1 MGGGGNFGGFLLHEY
16 LHITKKIHKGEE
28 EVEAEGEED
37 LRSLSATEVRK
48 EEGGWWGLVGG
59 GGNFGGFSL
68 HEHLHIMKKI
78 HKGEEEVE
86 AEGEEDLS
94 SLSTTEV
101 RKEEGGWWG
110 LVGEGVTLLHEHL
123 HITKK
128 TDKVEEEVSA
138 VWEEDLSSLSAT
150 EVRKEE
156 GGWGRYVTWG

>member
-37 LRSLSATEVRK
+37 LSSLSATEVRK
-48 EEGGWWGLVGG
+48 KEGGWGGLVGG

-68 HEHLHIMKKI
+68 HEYLHITKKI

-94 SLSTTEV
+94 SLS
-101 RKEEGGWWG
+101 
-110 LVGEGVTLLHEHL
+110 
-123 HITKK
+123 
-128 TDKVEEEVSA
+128 
-138 VWEEDLSSLSAT
+138 AT

-156 GGWGRYVTWG
+156 EGLERVSGRRG